1 MIRAV
6 VAFIFLVLFT
16 FNTAF
21 AQLNN
26 NPDRVETDEGEL
38 VIHPILHGTVI
49 FEWNGQTVY
58 VDPWG
63 QANLYD
69 GKPAPDVIL
78 ITHPHGDHLSPE
90 TLASLDTENASFY
103 APQAVV
109 DQMPEKYLAQTTV
122 IANGETMEYEG
133 ISIRAV
139 PMYNLPEEDA
149 RHAKGW
155 GNGYVLTMGGKD
167 VYISGDTEGIPEM
180 RNLEGIDIAFV
191 CMNLPYTM
199 DINQASDA
207 VLDFE
212 PAIVYPYHH
221 RGQDIQEFKKL
232 VDAGSKNIEVRLKNW
247 YPR

>member
-1 MIRAV
+1 MLRTF
-6 VAFIFLVLFT
+6 FISIVLGFLTFT
-16 FNTAF
+16 TAL

-26 NPDRVETDEGEL
+26 NPDRIETDEGEL
-38 VIHPILHGTVI
+38 VIHPVLHGTVV

-58 VDPWG
+58 MDPWG
-63 QANLYD
+63 QAGLYD
-69 GKPAPDVIL
+69 NKPSPDIIL

-103 APQAVV
+103 VPQAVA
-109 DQMPEKYLAQTTV
+109 DQMPEEYLNQTTV
-122 IANGETMEYEG
+122 ISNGETMQFEG
-133 ISIRAV
+133 ITIRAV
-139 PMYNLPEEDA
+139 SMYNLPEEDA

-167 VYISGDTEGIPEM
+167 VYVSGDTEGIPEM

-232 VDAGSKNIEVRLKNW
+232 VDAGNKDIEVRLKNW

>member
-1 MIRAV
+1 MHRT
-6 VAFIFLVLFT
+6 LFPILIIT
-16 FNTAF
+16 LLISTNVF
-21 AQLNN
+21 AQLNS
-26 NPDRVETDEGEL
+26 NPDRIQTDEGDL
-38 VIHPILHGTVI
+38 VIHPVLHGTVI
-49 FEWNGQTVY
+49 FEWNGNTVY

-63 QANLYD
+63 QANLYEE
-69 GKPAPDVIL
+69 KPAPDVIL

-90 TLASLDTENASFY
+90 TLASLNTENTAFY
-103 APQAVV
+103 VPQSAA
-109 DQMPEKYLAQTTV
+109 DEMPEEYLEQTTV
-122 IANGETMEYEG
+122 IANGETMEYES
-133 ISIRAV
+133 ITIRAI
-139 PMYNLPEEDA
+139 PMYNLPEEGA

-155 GNGYVLTMGGKD
+155 GNGYVLTMGGKE

-180 RNLEGIDIAFV
+180 RNLEGIDVAFV

-221 RGQDIQEFKKL
+221 RGQDIQEFKAL
-232 VDAGSKNIEVRLKNW
+232 VDAGEKNIEVRLKNW

>member
-1 MIRAV
+1 MLRTF
-6 VAFIFLVLFT
+6 FISIVLGFLT
-16 FNTAF
+16 ITTAL

-26 NPDRVETDEGEL
+26 NPDRIETDEGEL
-38 VIHPILHGTVI
+38 VIHPILHGSII

-58 VDPWG
+58 IDPWG
-63 QANLYD
+63 QAGLYD
-69 GKPAPDVIL
+69 DKPAPDIIL

-90 TLASLDTENASFY
+90 TLASLDTESASFY
-103 APQAVV
+103 VPQAVA
-109 DQMPEKYLAQTTV
+109 DQMPEEFLGQTTV

-133 ISIRAV
+133 ITIRAV
-139 PMYNLPEEDA
+139 PMYNLPEEGA

-167 VYISGDTEGIPEM
+167 VYVSGDTEGIPEM
-180 RNLEGIDIAFV
+180 RNLQGIDIAFV

-212 PAIVYPYHH
+212 PAIIYPYHH

-232 VDAGSKNIEVRLKNW
+232 VDTGNKDIEVRLKNW